1 MEDMD
6 KGGHWQGGLVAGGGD
21 GGGVVIPGKFA
32 FRILEIFIKGLIAAA
47 GAGPEIYINYVC

>member
-1 MEDMD
+1 M
-6 KGGHWQGGLVAGGGD
+6 
-21 GGGVVIPGKFA
+21 VIPGKFA